1 MQKELAN
8 YKRVID
14 ALKEYSPNAK
24 IFALIHKVDLIPR
37 DQQAKVFAY
46 VFIVSPKA
54 PPLTAHAV
62 RRNRRLRWCLFPSA
76 LSASRPPSG
85 TRLSTRYL
93 EQIVRV
99 RSNSRR
105 RRGPRWSTR

>member
-37 DQQAKVFAY
+37 DMQAKVFAY
-46 VFIVSPKA
+46 DFA
-54 PPLTAHAV
+54 A
-62 RRNRRLRWCLFPSA
+62 
-76 LSASRPPSG
+76 
-85 TRLSTRYL
+85 
-93 EQIVRV
+93 
-99 RSNSRR
+99 
-105 RRGPRWSTR
+105 

>member
-37 DQQAKVFAY
+37 DMQAKVFAY
-46 VFIVSPKA
+46 DFYVLMIF
-54 PPLTAHAV
+54 
-62 RRNRRLRWCLFPSA
+62 
-76 LSASRPPSG
+76 G
-85 TRLSTRYL
+85 G
-93 EQIVRV
+93 
-99 RSNSRR
+99 
-105 RRGPRWSTR
+105 GP